1 MVPGA
6 VTAATVHGLAW
17 PLVQERLNY
26 LDAKLKI
33 GPNNW
38 WPYVYH
44 FNTIR

>member
-33 GPNNW
+33 GPKAGGH
-38 WPYVYH
+38 V
-44 FNTIR
+44 FIIMID